1 MMKNIVF
8 SICIIPI
15 PKSSFDLAEQ
25 FSINLESRFHLTKV
39 VKLRAEVN
47 KQKKKNS
54 KVSTD
59 MKNVDFSICII
70 PTPMKINIQVVSTFL
85 NNFQLI

>member
-1 MMKNIVF
+1 
-8 SICIIPI
+8 
-15 PKSSFDLAEQ
+15 
-25 FSINLESRFHLTKV
+25 

-54 KVSTD
+54 KVSTV

-70 PTPMKINIQVVSTFL
+70 PTPMKINIQVVSTLL
-85 NNFQLI
+85 NNVQLI